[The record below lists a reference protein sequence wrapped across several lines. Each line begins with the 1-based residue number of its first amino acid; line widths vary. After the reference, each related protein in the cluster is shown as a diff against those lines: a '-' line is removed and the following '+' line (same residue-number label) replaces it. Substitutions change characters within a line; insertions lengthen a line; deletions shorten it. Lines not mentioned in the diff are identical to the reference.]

1 MKTNHKHSFHQN
13 MKKLLSLLSAT
24 CVVMAANAQTES
36 AFMDP
41 VALLGEEAATTPV
54 SVAGGTVFCQS
65 ANVKMKAAWDDTYK
79 IVGLVGENDAVKA
92 ITIDGV
98 TYQLPT
104 GVQGQTNPKENSLLT
119 GGQNSGAVYKFE
131 VTADGYLYVF
141 GKLTYN
147 KNYYVW
153 EGNVANG
160 AGMAMSY
167 SMTAYTV
174 SDGTQ
179 VGYTLPA
186 DELGYYAAMG
196 YNNFDVSVA
205 NFTSNPTYDD
215 GTKYNAAGTI
225 ADDWTTGNALGVIA
239 FPVYKDPGQY
249 YINACGSKLISNGF
263 VFISGATASATIR
276 PGNEITGITTLRAE
290 ETANCYFDLAGRR
303 SNANGLVITNGK
315 VVLVK

>member
-1 MKTNHKHSFHQN
+1 MKTNHKHSINLN

-24 CVVMAANAQTES
+24 CVIMAANAQTES
-36 AFMDP
+36 AFIDP

-79 IVGLVGENDAVKA
+79 IAYLVSERTVVHS
-92 ITIDGV
+92 ITIDNEIYSLDGDA
-98 TYQLPT
+98 
-104 GVQGQTNPKENSLLT
+104 VQGQTNPKENSLLT
-119 GGQNSGAVYKFE
+119 GGQTSGAVYKFE
-131 VTADGYLYVF
+131 VTADGNLYIF
-141 GKLTYN
+141 GNFNYS

-153 EGNVANG
+153 EGDVANG
-160 AGMAMSY
+160 AGKAIAY
-167 SMTAYTV
+167 TLRAYTAYE
-174 SDGTQ
+174 GTE

-186 DELGYYAAMG
+186 DKLGYYAAMG
-196 YNNFDVSVA
+196 YDAEGVA

-225 ADDWTTGNALGVIA
+225 AGNWSEGYSVGVIS
-239 FPVYKDPGQY
+239 FPVRKAAGQY
-249 YINACGSKLISNGF
+249 YVNACVSKLASNGF
-263 VFISGATASATIR
+263 VFIPT
-276 PGNEITGITTLRAE
+276 PKEITGISTLRAE

-303 SNANGLVITNGK
+303 SNAKGLVITNGK